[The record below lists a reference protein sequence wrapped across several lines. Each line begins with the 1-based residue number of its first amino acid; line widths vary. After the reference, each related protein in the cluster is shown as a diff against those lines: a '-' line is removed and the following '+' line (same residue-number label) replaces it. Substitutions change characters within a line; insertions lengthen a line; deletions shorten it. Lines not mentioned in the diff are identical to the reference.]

1 VPDGNESFNVMKRF
15 SFNLEAVLSHRK
27 LLEELEEQKL
37 NKISCSIHD
46 LETLLARMRR
56 EAEECRKTLHKPTP
70 GEIDVDEMQQM
81 VAYLQKLEK
90 EIYQILIH
98 LARLNEDK
106 RVQSEKL
113 VEARKKREILDK
125 LKEKSFANFQYE
137 LKGMEQKLLDELVT
151 ERYGLQDE
159 QNLPGP
165 DKNS

>member
-1 VPDGNESFNVMKRF
+1 
-15 SFNLEAVLSHRK
+15 
-27 LLEELEEQKL
+27 
-37 NKISCSIHD
+37 
-46 LETLLARMRR
+46 
-56 EAEECRKTLHKPTP
+56 
-70 GEIDVDEMQQM
+70 

-113 VEARKKREILDK
+113 VEVRKKREILDK

-159 QNLPGP
+159 QKLPGP